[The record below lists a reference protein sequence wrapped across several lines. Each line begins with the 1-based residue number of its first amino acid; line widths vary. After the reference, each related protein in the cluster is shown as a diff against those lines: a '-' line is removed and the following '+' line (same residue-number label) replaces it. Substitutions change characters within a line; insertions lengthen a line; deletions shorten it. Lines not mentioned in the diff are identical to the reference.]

1 MNRIIRISLAVAL
14 GMSAIAGPLFAQQR
28 PIPTNPATASAAAST
43 GPAAGSGFGAFRTGP
58 RPYKEIITD
67 KARSQRGMVTVHKV
81 EDKYYFE
88 LPDSILGKEILAVT
102 RFVKV
107 PWGGGVYGGEEANE
121 NVLTFEKG
129 PDNKIFLRVSLNVV
143 QSPDST
149 KPIYQAVKNSS
160 VDPIAAA
167 FDIRAFGRDST
178 SSIIDVTDFFRG
190 DNQIVSLDAG
200 TKRRFNLSGIATD
213 RSYIENMRTYA
224 KNVEIRSVK
233 TFGAS
238 GSSPFASAP
247 SPFPGGSSL
256 PAAQAAGAVTTTI
269 NTSLLLLP
277 AKPMARR
284 AFDPR
289 VGYFADRFVEFGDS
303 SQKVDANTFITR
315 WRLEPKDADVEKW
328 KRGELVEPKKP
339 IIYYIDPATP
349 KQWRPYLIAGINDWQ
364 VAFEKAGFKNAIQG
378 REWPVDDSSMSLED
392 ARFSAIRYFASDIQ
406 NAYGPNVHDP
416 RTGEILES
424 HIGWYHNVM
433 NLLHDWYFIQAANID
448 PRARSMRFNDSLMGQ
463 LVRFVSSHEIGHTL
477 GLRHNMGSSSK
488 TPVELLRNKAWVEA
502 HGHTASIM
510 DYARFNYVAQPED
523 NIGPAG
529 IYPRIGDYDK
539 WAIMWGYRYSGT
551 DDEEEDKKRSNK
563 LIIDSLGKNPR
574 LWFGTET
581 NPYDPRSQT
590 EDLSDNNVKASEY
603 GIKNLKR
610 IMTNLPGWTKEEGDK
625 YGDMERMYNQV
636 VTQYGRYMGH
646 VIKHIGGV
654 YETPKSVEQEG
665 DVYAVTP
672 KADQKAALTFLN
684 TNLFETPTWLLDKNL
699 LNKFSNPVG
708 NETVQTLQTRYLG
721 SLLSSD
727 RLGRLVAA
735 TNRDA
740 TAYSADEMMTDIQK
754 SIWSELATKKPID
767 NYRRNLQKSYV
778 ETLLGLLPS
787 DAPAS
792 SGIIIIGGGRGG
804 FGGTDPRQ
812 SDVSSIARGQLSTL
826 NAQIKAALPT
836 TTDKMSR
843 YHLQDVS
850 DRISRAL
857 NPR

>member
-1 MNRIIRISLAVAL
+1 MNRITTISLAMAVILIAK
-14 GMSAIAGPLFAQQR
+14 AGPLFAQR
-28 PIPTNPATASAAAST
+28 PLPNIPATSTTTSNSAS
-43 GPAAGSGFGAFRTGP
+43 SGGLFSSFRSGP

-81 EDKYYFE
+81 DDKYYFE

-102 RFVKV
+102 RFVQV

-121 NVLTFEKG
+121 NVLVFEKG

-143 QSPDST
+143 ESPDST
-149 KPIYQAVKNSS
+149 KPIFQAVKNSS

-167 FDIRAFGRDST
+167 FDIKAFGRDST
-178 SSIIDVTDFFRG
+178 SSIIDVTDFFKG

-200 TKRRFNLSGIATD
+200 TKRRFNLSGIASD

-224 KNVEIRSVK
+224 TNVEIRSVK
-233 TFGAS
+233 TFGAI

-247 SPFPGGSSL
+247 SPFPGGSGSL

-277 AKPMARR
+277 PKPMPRR
-284 AFDPR
+284 AYDPR
-289 VGYFADRFVEFGDS
+289 VGFFQQSFTEFNDS
-303 SQKVDANTFITR
+303 SQKVGENAFIIR

-364 VAFEKAGFKNAIQG
+364 SAFEKAGFKNAIQG

-392 ARFSAIRYFASDIQ
+392 ARFSAIRYFASSTE
-406 NAYGPNVHDP
+406 NAYGPEVHDP

-433 NLLHDWYFIQAANID
+433 NLLHDWYFVQAANID

-463 LVRFVSSHEIGHTL
+463 LIRFVSSHEIGHTL

-539 WAIMWGYRYSGT
+539 WAIQWGYRYSGT
-551 DDEEEDKKRSNK
+551 ENEEEDKKRSNK
-563 LIIDSLGKNPR
+563 LIVDSLSKNPR
-574 LWFGTET
+574 LWFGTYEFG
-581 NPYDPRSQT
+581 NSNDPRSQR
-590 EDLSDNNVKASEY
+590 EDLSDDNVKASEY

-610 IMTNLPGWTKEEGDK
+610 IVTNLPAWTKEEGDK
-625 YGDMERMYNQV
+625 YDNLERMYNQL
-636 VTQYGRYMGH
+636 VTQFGRYMGH
-646 VIKHIGGV
+646 VATHIGGA
-654 YETPKSVEQEG
+654 YETYKSVEQEG
-665 DVYAVTP
+665 DVYAIVP
-672 KADQKAALTFLN
+672 KADQKTALAFLN
-684 TNLFETPTWLLDKNL
+684 TNLFETPMWLLDKNL

-708 NETVQTLQTRYLG
+708 NETVQTTQTRT
-721 SLLSSD
+721 LSS
-727 RLGRLVAA
+727 LMSSGRLSRLVTA

-740 TAYSADEMMTDIQK
+740 SAYGADEMLTDLQK
-754 SIWSELATKKPID
+754 GVWSELVTKKPID
-767 NYRRNLQKSYV
+767 NYRRNLQKNYV
-778 ETLLGLLPS
+778 ENLLNLIPS
-787 DAPAS
+787 NTPAT
-792 SGIIIIGGGRGG
+792 SGFVIILGGGSG
-804 FGGTDPRQ
+804 FVDPRS
-812 SDVSSIARGQLSTL
+812 SDVSSIARGQLSAL
-826 NAQIKAALPT
+826 NTQIKTALLT

-850 DRISRAL
+850 DRITRAL

>member
-1 MNRIIRISLAVAL
+1 MNRITRTSLIT
-14 GMSAIAGPLFAQQR
+14 AIVIFAAAGSLFAQR
-28 PIPTNPATASAAAST
+28 PFPTNPAAASAAAST
-43 GPAAGSGFGAFRTGP
+43 GPTSLGSLGGFRTGP

-81 EDKYYFE
+81 DDKYYFE

-102 RFVKV
+102 RFVQV

-121 NVLTFEKG
+121 NVLVFEKG
-129 PDNKIFLRVSLNVV
+129 PENKIFLRVSLNVV
-143 QSPDST
+143 ESPDST
-149 KPIYQAVKNSS
+149 KPIFQAVKNSS
-160 VDPIAAA
+160 VNPIAAA

-178 SSIIDVTDFFRG
+178 SSIIDVTDFFKG

-200 TKRRFNLSGIATD
+200 TKRRFNLSGIASD
-213 RSYIENMRTYA
+213 RSYIENMRTYP
-224 KNVEIRSVK
+224 NNTEIRSVK
-233 TFGAS
+233 TFGAI

-247 SPFPGGSSL
+247 SPFPSSSL

-289 VGYFADRFVEFGDS
+289 VGYFADRFVEFDDTAQRVGT
-303 SQKVDANTFITR
+303 NTFITR

-392 ARFSAIRYFASDIQ
+392 ARFSAIRYFASDIE
-406 NAYGPNVHDP
+406 NAYGPQIHDP

-433 NLLHDWYFIQAANID
+433 NLLHDWYFVQAANID
-448 PRARSMRFNDSLMGQ
+448 PRARSMRFSDSLMGQ
-463 LVRFVSSHEIGHTL
+463 LIRFVSSHEIGHTL

-539 WAIMWGYRYSGT
+539 WAIQWGYHYNPASN
-551 DDEEEDKKRSNK
+551 EEEDKKLSNK
-563 LIIDSLGKNPR
+563 LIIDSLKNPR
-574 LWFGTET
+574 LWFGGEGRD
-581 NPYDPRSQT
+581 NDPRSQT

-610 IMTNLPGWTKEEGDK
+610 TMANLPAWTYESGDK
-625 YGDMERMYNQV
+625 YDNLERMYNQV
-636 VTQYGRYMGH
+636 VSQFGRYMGH
-646 VIKHIGGV
+646 VTKHIGGV
-654 YETPKSVEQEG
+654 QETPKSVDQEG
-665 DVYAVTP
+665 DVYAITP
-672 KADQKAALTFLN
+672 KADQKTALAFLN
-684 TNLFETPTWLLDKNL
+684 TNLFETPMWLLDKNM
-699 LNKFSNPVG
+699 LNKFSDPSG
-708 NETVQTLQTRYLG
+708 NETVQTWQTRT
-721 SLLSSD
+721 LSSLMSSS
-727 RLGRLVAA
+727 RLSRLITA

-740 TAYSADEMMTDIQK
+740 AAYGADEMLTDLQK
-754 SIWSELATKKPID
+754 GVWSELVTKKPID

-778 ETLLGLLPS
+778 ENLLNLIPGNSPAPS
-787 DAPAS
+787 GFVIILGGS
-792 SGIIIIGGGRGG
+792 SGGSV
-804 FGGTDPRQ
+804 DPRGN
-812 SDVSSIARGQLSTL
+812 DISSIARGQLSAL
-826 NAQIKAALPT
+826 NTQVKAALPT
-836 TTDKMSR
+836 VTDKMSR

-850 DRISRAL
+850 DRITRAL